1 MILYLLVI
9 YGMVTLSLIG
19 LDKTMRNYD
28 RIEKQNVDLENK
40 ELFRAEIIAKNDL
53 ITDNFFD
60 EKFLLEMDRVNRAIS
75 VTYSN
80 SMSNEALNY
89 QIELDKTLRSNNVD
103 MWAVGIDNFKQEASV
118 IKESQEGHYNNIT
131 YNNHIS
137 SENMLTL
144 FNEYNTNL
152 DNPRVDKNI
161 PSYGYYENDYFNLKS
176 NNSFKNIINT
186 YNQFENN
193 ELLISKLNNFT
204 LTADDSRKENANKV
218 DHYIDKEISK
228 NSIWSDISTDKV
240 YNLHFLNNMYQDD
253 IDLANEGREDNR
265 TNNVS
270 DLENYNDN
278 FYTSISNSNKSDSEL
293 DYFNAQQLDNAKSIK
308 VNYNSANNIQKLAQL
323 FPEGVTEKVY
333 ERKDSNGDVSVVT
346 IIRIV
351 VRGNKGDE
359 YKKVRSKIGINY
371 FKNGVPISQ
380 QIWDTNTN

>member
-1 MILYLLVI
+1 MKEQIEQILGEDNESTIEMDNLNSEFKKDIQQQFKLKNQEQQELKSNNHVKQINLFYQNI
-9 YGMVTLSLIG
+9 QKSFENSDDARWAHIPKVTNYKLMTSASNKELSLIG

-53 ITDNFFD
+53 ITNNFFD
-60 EKFLLEMDRVNRAIS
+60 EKFLLEMDRVNRAIA

-80 SMSNEALNY
+80 SMNNEALNF
-89 QIELDKTLRSNNVD
+89 QMELDNTLRSNNVD

-118 IKESQEGHYNNIT
+118 INGKSRRSLIIILLIIIIFLLKICSLFLMNIT
-131 YNNHIS
+131 
-137 SENMLTL
+137 
-144 FNEYNTNL
+144 TNL
-152 DNPRVDKNI
+152 DKPRVDKNI

-228 NSIWSDISTDKV
+228 NSIWSDVSTDKV

-253 IDLANEGREDNR
+253 IDLANEE
-265 TNNVS
+265 
-270 DLENYNDN
+270 
-278 FYTSISNSNKSDSEL
+278 
-293 DYFNAQQLDNAKSIK
+293 
-308 VNYNSANNIQKLAQL
+308 
-323 FPEGVTEKVY
+323 EK
-333 ERKDSNGDVSVVT
+333 
-346 IIRIV
+346 II
-351 VRGNKGDE
+351 E
-359 YKKVRSKIGINY
+359 QTM
-371 FKNGVPISQ
+371 F
-380 QIWDTNTN
+380 